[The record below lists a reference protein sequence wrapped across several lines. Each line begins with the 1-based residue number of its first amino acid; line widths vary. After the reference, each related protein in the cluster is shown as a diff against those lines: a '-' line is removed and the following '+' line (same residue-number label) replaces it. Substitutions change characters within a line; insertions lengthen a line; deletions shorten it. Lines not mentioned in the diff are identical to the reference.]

1 MKSLYIA
8 TIQRLMG
15 ENPSPLRA
23 AVGAAAAGTA
33 TGIVV
38 YRLLRS

>member
-1 MKSLYIA
+1 MKSLYTA
-8 TIQRLMG
+8 AIQRLKG
-15 ENPSPLRA
+15 EKPSPLRA
-23 AVGAAAAGTA
+23 GVGAAAAGAA